1 MKSHEIWVNPV
12 KRISAQ
18 GRHKQVY
25 SFIDSNSNLVATRSM
40 DKIKED
46 GVTEVFHFPRNAETN
61 KLVTG
66 LDRQI
71 DNPFLGANPEE
82 IKVQF
87 NLSSDWDTML
97 NVVVKSPKIKKQ
109 TYYEM
114 IDSTEPNFYTNETTY
129 NMTQPLEYKNRQG
142 KEKNFLE
149 SFQVILY
156 PRGNR
161 FDSSTSRGRLAIE
174 MMKVLNR
181 VANSEGL
188 INPSLHTWFIS
199 EENESVIE
207 GKKRR
212 DVYEKATALLYN
224 LKNNQ
229 PEFELYKIGSVLKR
243 LDNNPVIVGKV
254 SKNSLEEKISAHL
267 NETGDN
273 QIIFLERFIELA
285 EALNTSEGQVSNLIK
300 YTIQQALNTGVI
312 SFRDGN
318 YIWHSKSNQ
327 PALYKITSDYDKLI
341 AFFTREYNNFNPTDK
356 ETSNWFNE
364 LKNELINK
372 DVRFE

>member
-1 MKSHEIWVNPV
+1 MKSHQIWVNPV

-46 GVTEVFHFPRNAETN
+46 GVTEIFQFPRNSETN

-66 LDRQI
+66 LDKQI
-71 DNPFLGANPEE
+71 DNEFLGADPKD
-82 IKVQF
+82 IKVRF
-87 NLSSDWDTML
+87 NLSLNWDSML
-97 NVVVKSPKIKKQ
+97 ETLVNAPKIKKQ
-109 TYYEM
+109 TYYE
-114 IDSTEPNFYTNETTY
+114 ILDGVEPNYYTNETTH
-129 NMTQPLEYKNRQG
+129 NITEPLSYTKG
-142 KEKNFLE
+142 KTKTFLE

-156 PRGNR
+156 PRGNP
-161 FDSSTSRGRLAIE
+161 FDANSQRGRLAIE

-181 VANSEGL
+181 VAKSEAAT
-188 INPSLHTWFIS
+188 NPSLHTWFIS
-199 EENESVIE
+199 EENESVIQ

-212 DVYEKATALLYN
+212 DVYKKAMHLMYELQ
-224 LKNNQ
+224 NNQ
-229 PEFELYKIGSVLKR
+229 PEFELYKIGSILKFY
-243 LDNNPVIVGKV
+243 NNEPVVRGAV
-254 SKNSLEEKISAHL
+254 SKNAVEEKLDAYL
-267 NETGDN
+267 NETGDLQN
-273 QIIFLERFIELA
+273 RYLDDFIELA
-285 EALNTSEGQVSNLIK
+285 EAVYTSEGKISNLIK
-300 YTIQQALNTGVI
+300 YVIQQAINTGTI

-341 AFFTREYNNFNPTDK
+341 AFFTREFNNFNPTDK
-356 ETSNWFNE
+356 ETSNWFDE

-372 DVRFE
+372 DVRFD

>member
-12 KRISAQ
+12 KRVSAQ

-25 SFIDSNSNLVATRSM
+25 SFIDSNNNLVATRSM

-46 GVTEVFHFPRNAETN
+46 NVTEIFQFPRNSETN

-66 LDRQI
+66 LDKQI
-71 DNPFLGANPEE
+71 ENEFLGADPDELKNR
-82 IKVQF
+82 F
-87 NLSSDWDTML
+87 NLDESWDKTL
-97 NVVVKSPKIKKQ
+97 SIIVTSPKIKKQ
-109 TYYEM
+109 TYYE
-114 IDSTEPNFYTNETTY
+114 ILDGVTSNYYTNDTTHNITEPLN
-129 NMTQPLEYKNRQG
+129 YKKG
-142 KEKNFLE
+142 VTKNFLE

-161 FDSSTSRGRLAIE
+161 FESNSQRGRLAIE

-181 VANSEGL
+181 VANTQAAV
-188 INPSLHTWFIS
+188 NPSMHTWFIS
-199 EENESVIE
+199 EENESIME
-207 GKKRR
+207 SKKRR
-212 DVYEKATALLYN
+212 DIYKKAMHLMYELQN
-224 LKNNQ
+224 GQ
-229 PEFELYKIGSVLKR
+229 PDFELYKIGSILKFV
-243 LDNNPVIVGKV
+243 NTEPVIRGKV
-254 SKNSLEEKISAHL
+254 SKNAVEEKIDQYL
-267 NETGDN
+267 NDSSDAQTTY
-273 QIIFLERFIELA
+273 LTSFIELA
-285 EALNTSEGQVSNLIK
+285 EALNTSEGKVSNLIK
-300 YTIQQALNTGVI
+300 YTVQQALNTGVI

-327 PALYKITSDYDKLI
+327 PALYKFTSDYGKLI
-341 AFFTREYNNFNPTDK
+341 AFFVREYNNFNPTDV

>member
-12 KRISAQ
+12 KRSSAQ

-40 DKIKED
+40 DKVKED
-46 GVTEVFHFPRNAETN
+46 GVTEIFQFPRNSETN

-66 LDRQI
+66 LDKQI
-71 DNPFLGANPEE
+71 DNPFHGADPDE
-82 IKVQF
+82 IKVRF
-87 NLSSDWDTML
+87 NLSSAWDTML
-97 NVVVKSPKIKKQ
+97 KVVVNSPKIKKQ

-114 IDSTEPNFYTNETTY
+114 IDSTDPNYYTNETTH
-129 NMTQPLEYKNRQG
+129 NITQPLDYKKGVQ
-142 KEKNFLE
+142 KNYLE
-149 SFQVILY
+149 TFQVILY
-156 PRGNR
+156 PRGNK

-181 VANSEGL
+181 VAKEEHAV
-188 INPSLHTWFIS
+188 NPSLHTWFIS
-199 EENESVIE
+199 EENESIME

-212 DVYEKATALLYN
+212 DVLEKATALLYN
-224 LKNNQ
+224 LKNEQ
-229 PEFELYKIGSVLKR
+229 PEFELYKIGSILKYIN
-243 LDNNPVIVGKV
+243 NNPVIIGKV
-254 SKNSLEEKISAHL
+254 SKLALEEKVSAYL
-267 NETGDN
+267 NETGEP
-273 QIIFLERFIELA
+273 QISFLENFIELA
-285 EALNTSEGQVSNLIK
+285 EAIKTTEGQVSNLVK
-300 YTIQQALNTGVI
+300 YTIQQAINTGTI
-312 SFRDGN
+312 TFRDGN

-364 LKNELINK
+364 LKNELLNK